1 MVREGGCR
9 LADDNKIVTGSRSQ
23 LPAGWDGGLAVHD
36 RTGSQEFPLV
46 HFRSLPGLHLPATQ
60 VPHTHRENTNRII
73 NNQTLTGGGR

>member
-1 MVREGGCR
+1 M
-9 LADDNKIVTGSRSQ
+9 ADDNKIVTGSRTLTG
-23 LPAGWDGGLAVHD
+23 LPAGWDGGMVAVLCMIGQS
-36 RTGSQEFPLV
+36 GSQEFPLV

>member
-1 MVREGGCR
+1 M
-9 LADDNKIVTGSRSQ
+9 LSSDDNKIVTGSHWLGWRQ
-23 LPAGWDGGLAVHD
+23 AGDGGMVAVHD